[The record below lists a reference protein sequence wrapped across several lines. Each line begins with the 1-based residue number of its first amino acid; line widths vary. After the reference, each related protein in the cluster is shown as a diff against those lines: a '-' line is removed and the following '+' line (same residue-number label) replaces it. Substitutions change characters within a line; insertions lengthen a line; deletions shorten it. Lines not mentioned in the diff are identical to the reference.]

1 MKIIGLTGGI
11 GSGKS
16 KILKEF
22 QRFGVPCFESD
33 KVAKNLIKQN
43 NNLIEK
49 IKIAF
54 GVEVFNGKNR

>member
-16 KILKEF
+16 KILREF
-22 QRFGVPCFESD
+22 HSLGSLVFESD

-54 GVEVFNGKNR
+54 GVKL

>member
-43 NNLIEK
+43 KNLI
-49 IKIAF
+49 
-54 GVEVFNGKNR
+54 